1 MKRQSVQTAFDRN
14 DNHMDKDKLNLFNN
28 TFKQEMLS
36 KNKTLISILSSKT
49 SLCKDTKS
57 NIIVTLLKR

>member
-14 DNHMDKDKLNLFNN
+14 DNHMDKDKLNLFSN

-36 KNKTLISILSSKT
+36 KIKTLISILSSKT